1 MNDGLKSD
9 KKKIDIK
16 MYVLLHFSLMLYSV
30 VGILSKFASNQN
42 LNSYKFYIIYA
53 SIIAILFV
61 YSLFWQIILKHIP
74 LTVAFANKS
83 IIVIWGIIFGKILF
97 NEPIFMKNL
106 IGGVIIISGVIL
118 VVKSD

>member
-16 MYVLLHFSLMLYSV
+16 MYILLHFSLMLYSF
-30 VGILSKFASNQN
+30 VGIFSKFASNQN

-53 SIIAILFV
+53 CIITILFV
-61 YSLFWQIILKHIP
+61 YALFWQIILKHIP

-83 IIVIWGIIFGKILF
+83 IIVIWGIVFGKILF
-97 NEPIFMKNL
+97 NEPIFIKNL
-106 IGGVIIISGVIL
+106 IGGILIILGVIL